1 MLVQESNFRCMFWYQ
16 MAGDLQA
23 NLSQLFL
30 PKAADDTT
38 YWLPMAE
45 AAHPNEQELRALM
58 ISGLAGDGAAHRVL
72 LERLSGHLRSYFKQR
87 FARIGHGPTEAEDLL
102 QEALMAIHTRR
113 HTYDRSQP
121 LTPWVYAIAR
131 YKFLDYLR
139 RTKASFRDLP
149 IEDAG
154 EITAHDDSAGIDS
167 GLDLERLMAGLSSK
181 ARQAIQCVKLDGLSV
196 REAAEK
202 CGTSESAIKVSVHR
216 GLRALAVLVSRE
228 SKA

>member
-1 MLVQESNFRCMFWYQ
+1 M
-16 MAGDLQA
+16 D
-23 NLSQLFL
+23 
-30 PKAADDTT
+30 
-38 YWLPMAE
+38 E

-58 ISGLAGDGAAHRVL
+58 ISGLDGDGAAHRAL
-72 LERLSGHLRSYFKQR
+72 LERLSSHLRGYFKQR

-149 IEDAG
+149 IEDAT
-154 EITAHDDSAGIDS
+154 EIMAHDDSGGIDS
-167 GLDLERLMAGLSSK
+167 GLDLERLMSGLSSK

-202 CGTSESAIKVSVHR
+202 CGMSESAIKVSVHR